1 MDKIRLTQYSRYS
14 GCGAKLGPCALNKAL
29 GGLKQPEYLNLIAG
43 YEHSEDAGVYK
54 INDDTAIVQTVDFF
68 PPIVDDPYQ
77 FGQIAAANALSDVY
91 AMGGTPITA
100 LSIVGFPTDKLD
112 MSVLRAIMDGG
123 LSKLKEAGAALLGGH
138 SINDSEVKYGLAITG
153 LIHPDKIYLNNT
165 PIKGDKLVLTKP
177 LGNGT
182 INTAL
187 KAEMVKEE
195 SLEEAT
201 RFMVMLNKQASE
213 IAADFNI
220 SACTDITGFGLLGH
234 LKEMLAGTELCAELE
249 FSTIPTLPYAMEYI
263 RDGLVPGG
271 TMKNRS
277 FCEELLINRS
287 SIEDEIVDLI
297 CDPQTSGGLLYSVSP
312 DHADQMVTRMNNAG
326 IPAAVI
332 GEITIKEKG
341 VFLKT

>member
-54 INDDTAIVQTVDFF
+54 INDETAIVQTVDFF
-68 PPIVDDPYQ
+68 PPIVDDPYT

-91 AMGGTPITA
+91 AMGGTPVTA

-138 SINDSEVKYGLAITG
+138 SINDSEVKYGLAVTG
-153 LIHPDKIYLNNT
+153 TIHPDKIYLNNT
-165 PIKGDKLVLTKP
+165 PRPGDNLVLTKP

-187 KAEMVKEE
+187 KAEMVREE
-195 SLEEAT
+195 SLAEAT
-201 RFMVMLNKQASE
+201 RYMVMLNKQSAE
-213 IAADFNI
+213 IAGSYDI

-234 LKEMLAGTELCAELE
+234 IKEMFAGSNCGVELE
-249 FSTIPTLPYAMEYI
+249 FSKIPALPYAMEYI
-263 RDGLVPGG
+263 NDGLVPGG
-271 TMKNRS
+271 TMKNRE
-277 FCEELLINRS
+277 FCEDLIVNRADVK
-287 SIEDEIVDLI
+287 DEMVDLL
-297 CDPQTSGGLLYSVSP
+297 CDPQTSGGLLFSISSEQALKMVQEMNSVGLP
-312 DHADQMVTRMNNAG
+312 AAIIGTVKADQN
-326 IPAAVI
+326 
-332 GEITIKEKG
+332 G
-341 VFLKT
+341 VLVKA